1 MRLLKLGLTCLGS
14 VALGRTIDKVL
25 VTGGLGFIGSHV
37 VDLLVEEG
45 YGVRILDNLE
55 PQIHGEARKL
65 PDYVNGKAELLIG
78 DVSDKKDV
86 AKVVLDMDAVIHLA
100 ASVGV
105 GQSMYQIEKYVRCN
119 TYGTANLLDI
129 LVNDENCVKKLV
141 VASSMSIYGE
151 GKYNCISCGPV
162 YPGLRKE
169 EQLLGKNWEPKCP
182 NCGESVEPVP
192 TDEDKPLMPTSIYAQ
207 TKRHQEEMCLLVGK
221 TYGLPTVALRYFNV
235 YGPRQALSNPYTGVC
250 TLFSSRI
257 LNDKPPYIFEDGLQ
271 MRDFVNVKD
280 VAKAVLLALEKSN
293 GDYMPINAGSG
304 KPTSIIKLAQILVR
318 LYGRSMRSHVSHRCR
333 KGDVRHCYADISR
346 AKGLLDYE
354 PSIRLEEGLEN
365 LVKWSV
371 KHGWTAVDF
380 SDKAMS
386 ELEKRKLI

>member
-1 MRLLKLGLTCLGS
+1 
-14 VALGRTIDKVL
+14 VGRTIGKVL

-37 VDLLVEEG
+37 VDLLVEKG
-45 YGVRILDNLE
+45 YDVRILDNLE

-65 PDYVNGKAELLIG
+65 PDYVNGKAELVIG
-78 DVSDKKDV
+78 DVSDKKDG

-100 ASVGV
+100 AAVGV

-151 GKYNCISCGPV
+151 GKYKCVSCGPV

-169 EQLLGKNWEPKCP
+169 EQLVGKDWEPKCP
-182 NCGESVEPVP
+182 NCGEPVEPVP

-207 TKRHQEEMCLLVGK
+207 TKTHQEEMCLLVGR
-221 TYGLPTVALRYFNV
+221 TYGLPAVALRFFNV

-250 TLFSSRI
+250 ALFSSRI

-271 MRDFVNVKD
+271 TRDFVNVKD
-280 VAKAVLLALEKSN
+280 VAKAVVLALEKN
-293 GDYMPINAGSG
+293 VCDYMPINVGSG
-304 KPTSIIKLAQILVR
+304 KPISIIELARILLR
-318 LYGRSMRSHVSHRCR
+318 LYGKNMESLVSYRYR

-346 AKGLLDYE
+346 ARHLLGYE
-354 PSIRLEEGLEN
+354 PAVGMDEGLADLVNWALEHGWGAVDLSNKAIKELEE
-365 LVKWSV
+365 
-371 KHGWTAVDF
+371 
-380 SDKAMS
+380 
-386 ELEKRKLI
+386 RKLI